1 MKLFNLFNK
10 TIYDIGFDSLE
21 NPIFYNAPIGIRFEI
36 GGEDDVY
43 IKKGMLRKLHPNR
56 KYVNKAVERASRIF
70 DALPK
75 KDWILR
81 IDLCDEREIKKI
93 LKVLQLVS
101 SHEKVLNKYE
111 EDGEKM
117 THCELY
123 WSLND
128 IDWSPETIIREIIL
142 ADIGGLNCLVSAV
155 YLLHPN
161 ENVLYHLYDDR
172 GLDLV
177 AKDKRSLYPLYERFN
192 DWILDYDRETID
204 HIFKNEHDTFEL
216 SNLIE
221 FLNKLEGKN
230 IYYQLNKIREESIMV
245 EVVVPGQRWEIEFLD
260 DGTVDVEK
268 FISDKDFYDE
278 SELDGLFRE
287 FKD

>member
-36 GGEDDVY
+36 GGEEDVY
-43 IKKGMLRKLHPNR
+43 IKKGMTRKLHPNP
-56 KYVNKAVERASRIF
+56 KYVNKAVARASRIF
-70 DALPK
+70 DSLPR

-81 IDLCDEREIKKI
+81 IDLSDEREIQKI
-93 LKVLQLVS
+93 LKVLQLVA
-101 SHEKVLNKYE
+101 SHEKVLNGYE
-111 EDGEKM
+111 KDGEKIS
-117 THCELY
+117 HYELY

-128 IDWSPETIIREIIL
+128 INWSVERIIREIIL
-142 ADIGGLNCLVSAV
+142 ADIGGLNCLASAV

-161 ENVLYHLYDDR
+161 ESILYHLYDDR
-172 GLDLV
+172 GLDVV
-177 AKDKRSLYPLYERFN
+177 AKDKRMLYPLYETFN

-216 SNLIE
+216 SNLLE
-221 FLNKLEGKN
+221 FLNKLEERN
-230 IYYQLNKIREESIMV
+230 IYYQLNKIREETIMV
-245 EVVVPGQRWEIEFLD
+245 EVAVPGQRWEVEFLD
-260 DGTVDVEK
+260 DGTVEVEK

-278 SELDGLFRE
+278 SELDALFKE
-287 FKD
+287 FSD

>member
-43 IKKGMLRKLHPNR
+43 IKKGMTRKLHPNP

-70 DALPK
+70 DALPR

-81 IDLCDEREIKKI
+81 IDLSDEREIKKI

-128 IDWSPETIIREIIL
+128 IDWSSETIIREIIL

-177 AKDKRSLYPLYERFN
+177 AKDKRMLYPLYERFN
-192 DWILDYDRETID
+192 DWILDYDREIID

-216 SNLIE
+216 SNLLE
-221 FLNKLEGKN
+221 FLNKLEEKN
-230 IYYQLNKIREESIMV
+230 IYYQLNKIREEAIMV

-260 DGTVDVEK
+260 DGTVGVEK

-278 SELDGLFRE
+278 SELNGLFRE
-287 FKD
+287 FRD

>member
-43 IKKGMLRKLHPNR
+43 IKKGMTRKLHPNP

-70 DALPK
+70 DALPR

-81 IDLCDEREIKKI
+81 IDLSDEREIKKI
-93 LKVLQLVS
+93 LKVLQLVP

-128 IDWSPETIIREIIL
+128 IDWSSETIIREIIL

-177 AKDKRSLYPLYERFN
+177 AKDKRMLYPLYERFN

-216 SNLIE
+216 SNLLE
-221 FLNKLEGKN
+221 FLNKLEEKN
-230 IYYQLNKIREESIMV
+230 IYYQLNKIREEAIMV

-278 SELDGLFRE
+278 SELNGLFRE
-287 FKD
+287 FRD

>member
-43 IKKGMLRKLHPNR
+43 IKKGMTRKLHPNP

-70 DALPK
+70 DALPR

-81 IDLCDEREIKKI
+81 IDLSDEREIKKI

-128 IDWSPETIIREIIL
+128 IDWSAETIIREIIV
-142 ADIGGLNCLVSAV
+142 ADIGGLNCLASAV

-161 ENVLYHLYDDR
+161 ENILYHLYDDR
-172 GLDLV
+172 GLDVV
-177 AKDKRSLYPLYERFN
+177 AKDKRMLYPLYETFN

-204 HIFKNEHDTFEL
+204 HIFKKEHDTFEL
-216 SNLIE
+216 SNLLE
-221 FLNKLEGKN
+221 FLNK
-230 IYYQLNKIREESIMV
+230 
-245 EVVVPGQRWEIEFLD
+245 
-260 DGTVDVEK
+260 
-268 FISDKDFYDE
+268 
-278 SELDGLFRE
+278 
-287 FKD
+287 

>member
-43 IKKGMLRKLHPNR
+43 IKKGMTRKLHPNP

-70 DALPK
+70 DALPR

-81 IDLCDEREIKKI
+81 IDLSDEREIKKI

-128 IDWSPETIIREIIL
+128 IDWSSETIIREIIL

-177 AKDKRSLYPLYERFN
+177 AKDKRMLYPLYERFN
-192 DWILDYDRETID
+192 DWILDYDREIID

-216 SNLIE
+216 SNLLE
-221 FLNKLEGKN
+221 FLNKLEEKN
-230 IYYQLNKIREESIMV
+230 IYYQLNKIREEAIMV